1 VSSTA
6 QDVASRGRPTHLRSS
21 GGATIAAALAAF
33 VALQLGATG
42 SAHAATVSKEAN
54 GAVTYEAAAG
64 ENNELSVSESG
75 GYVYF
80 TDPAGVNPAPGCVGV
95 SATTARCDSAGIPR
109 IYVHLADGANDF
121 DTAAPRPVTVD
132 GVGAIENV
140 LYGGPFGDVLEG
152 ADGDDRLGGGGGDDV
167 LAGSGGRD
175 QIIGGAG
182 DDQLAGGSD
191 VDFLEGGLGADSFSG
206 GPGTDRADYSTYDQP
221 VVVTVGSLLG
231 PDDGAAGEQDT
242 VSSDVEDIYGGS
254 GDDLLIGRYG
264 AVNQFRGGPGDD
276 RLLGAG
282 GADLLIGGS
291 GHDSLSGGDGD
302 DGLVGDEGDDFLWGG
317 NGADSLLGN
326 SGIDSVSYEEYTAPV
341 EVDPDGLADDG
352 AVGEGDDVG
361 TDIEV
366 IIGGIAGDRLVGSA
380 APNRIVGGPGSDLIN
395 GKAGNDTL
403 VGGTGG
409 DRLRSKDGARDVDKC
424 GAGSDRAR
432 ADRKDRRRSCERS
445 S

>member
-6 QDVASRGRPTHLRSS
+6 HTVGSSGRPTHRRSS
-21 GGATIAAALAAF
+21 RGATIAAALAGF

-42 SAHAATVSKEAN
+42 SAHAAAVSKAAN

-75 GYVYF
+75 GYVF
-80 TDPAGVNPAPGCVGV
+80 FIDPAGVNAGPGCAWV
-95 SATTARCDSAGIPR
+95 SATAARCDSAGIPR

-140 LYGGPFGDVLEG
+140 LYGGPLGDVLEG
-152 ADGDDRLGGGGGDDV
+152 ADGDDRLGGGGGNDV
-167 LAGSGGRD
+167 LAGSGGSD
-175 QIIGGAG
+175 QIIGGAD
-182 DDQLAGGSD
+182 DDQLAGGSGG
-191 VDFLEGGLGADSFSG
+191 DFLDGGLGADSFSG
-206 GPGTDRADYSTYDQP
+206 GPGTDRADYSTYSQP

-231 PDDGAAGEQDT
+231 ADDGPAGEHDT
-242 VSSDVEDIYGGS
+242 VGSDVEDVYGGS

-264 AVNQFRGGPGDD
+264 AVNQFRGGAGDD
-276 RLLGAG
+276 QLFGAG

-291 GHDSLSGGDGD
+291 GRDLLGGGDGD
-302 DGLVGDEGDDFLWGG
+302 DKLVGDDDDDWLRGDG
-317 NGADSLLGN
+317 GADSLLGN
-326 SGIDSVSYEEYTAPV
+326 DGIDTVSYEEYTAPV
-341 EVDPDGLADDG
+341 EVDPDGSADDG

-361 TDIEV
+361 VDIES
-366 IIGGIAGDRLVGSA
+366 IIGGVAGDRLVGSA
-380 APNRIVGGPGSDLIN
+380 APNRIVGGPGADLIN
-395 GKAGNDTL
+395 GKAGKDTL
-403 VGGTGG
+403 VGGSGG

-445 S
+445 